1 MKYPVFL
8 LEEKTSK
15 SLPTI
20 NCIRIR
26 HDTNSIIKKKVNKF
40 VEKKIIGR
48 NRFKNDIDKTY
59 SCWIFFIKCDLLFK
73 QDKTI
78 SIIIENR

>member
-1 MKYPVFL
+1 MILLFHHLPVS
-8 LEEKTSK
+8 LEV
-15 SLPTI
+15 
-20 NCIRIR
+20 
-26 HDTNSIIKKKVNKF
+26 KVNKF

-48 NRFKNDIDKTY
+48 NKFKNDIDKTY